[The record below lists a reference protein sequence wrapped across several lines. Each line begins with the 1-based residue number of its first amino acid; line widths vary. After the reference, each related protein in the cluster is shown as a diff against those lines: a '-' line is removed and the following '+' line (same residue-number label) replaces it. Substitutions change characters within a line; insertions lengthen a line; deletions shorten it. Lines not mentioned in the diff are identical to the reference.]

1 MGPLLVKW
9 TSVQLLICD
18 PDVLTSAKVLA
29 IRLYQYQN
37 AVTGA
42 CFPGVNRLARDIG
55 LSSRTV
61 RKLLRH
67 LEERGWVRTE
77 ISKGPRGAN
86 FYNLPYAGRK
96 FGAGGAEILV
106 PKGRNPT
113 SVKIGNEI
121 EKEKKKQNRSFSSAR
136 YGADGNKSGTGRFAK
151 KRGELE
157 AAVVARLGDKGW
169 ELLMEIGEYTLDA
182 ATSRLMAGQ
191 PLNDVITDLLNDR

>member
-9 TSVQLLICD
+9 KSVQLLICD

-29 IRLYQYQN
+29 VRLYQYQN

-77 ISKGPRGAN
+77 ISKGPRGRTSTICPMQGGS
-86 FYNLPYAGRK
+86 LGPEVRKSWCRKAG
-96 FGAGGAEILV
+96 
-106 PKGRNPT
+106 
-113 SVKIGNEI
+113 
-121 EKEKKKQNRSFSSAR
+121 
-136 YGADGNKSGTGRFAK
+136 
-151 KRGELE
+151 
-157 AAVVARLGDKGW
+157 
-169 ELLMEIGEYTLDA
+169 TL
-182 ATSRLMAGQ
+182 R
-191 PLNDVITDLLNDR
+191 P